1 MTALLETLFPSLGD
15 VVSALVWLA
24 IVAALVWIVATGA
37 ATLEEHAL
45 EPAGPEPSPPP
56 SCVRIIR
63 TPFDWQAEND
73 L

>member
-1 MTALLETLFPSLGD
+1 MTALLETLFPTPGD

-24 IVAALVWIVATGA
+24 LLGALAWLVATGA
-37 ATLEEHAL
+37 ATLDELDPEE
-45 EPAGPEPSPPP
+45 PEPSPPP